1 LTLDAITPAH
11 VRALI
16 AHKLSGQPCA
26 KHDRPDS
33 NCDACAEPPA
43 RNTVKSAA
51 ATLRAVLY
59 QAQIDPLIAT
69 AWNGYLLTVA
79 CRCGVVFERWLTP
92 EDAGL
97 DMFRAAQMNWPTH
110 CLFDVRARI

>member
-11 VRALI
+11 VRAFI
-16 AHKLSGQPCA
+16 AHELAGQPCA

-33 NCDACAEPPA
+33 NCDACAEPLA

-59 QAQIDPLIAT
+59 QAQIDSLIAT
-69 AWNGYLLTVA
+69 N
-79 CRCGVVFERWLTP
+79 P
-92 EDAGL
+92 
-97 DMFRAAQMNWPTH
+97 AAR
-110 CLFDVRARI
+110 FG